1 MVHGVG
7 GRQQFRKKCGNVINL
22 SFFYNFINFDGFDD
36 LTFLSV
42 SEKVSESI
50 HRYHCYI
57 KKLLAKILR
66 HVHDDDDSFIL
77 F

>member
-1 MVHGVG
+1 M
-7 GRQQFRKKCGNVINL
+7 FYIYL
-22 SFFYNFINFDGFDD
+22 IFYNFMNFDGFEG
-36 LTFLSV
+36 LPFLSV

-57 KKLLAKILR
+57 KKLLVKILR
-66 HVHDDDDSFIL
+66 HVHDDDSSFIL